1 MPLEPVSDFVK
12 FGFNPEKYKKIK
24 SVNHMLYRNNI
35 IQEKGCIISISRV
48 KVVRIKDCYSFNVT
62 FRFYKISK
70 AKISK
75 KAEIG
80 SPLQA
85 PLPSEKYFEVLP
97 PFITNDC

>member
-35 IQEKGCIISISRV
+35 IQEKGCIISISKV
-48 KVVRIKDCYSFNVT
+48 KIVRIKDCYSFNLT

-80 SPLQA
+80 SP
-85 PLPSEKYFEVLP
+85 
-97 PFITNDC
+97 